1 MKSYFKNKLSRYL
14 HKDILIKKIGIFYT
28 IFFIVFF
35 IFSKS
40 NALTLDEAISLAK
53 ENLPS
58 YRASLTKIKATEALY
73 NASFSAYLPSLDFS
87 ASYRRQFTSLGEF
100 NTRNYDLSLSYTLF
114 DGGKRKANRNI
125 ARLNLD
131 IDKEESKKNLLDLQF
146 NVKVSFYTVL
156 AQKEIL
162 EQRKIQLKD
171 AEKDYEVAEG
181 RYKFGVAKLSDVLQ
195 ASVRLEQAKF
205 NLIQAEGDLK
215 KSLSELNSLIG
226 KDLQTTHELE
236 GMLYSDLLLPD
247 RKILFELATKRP
259 EIIQAENSIKI
270 AENNLL
276 SNRSTFYPSISL
288 KALYS
293 KTGGDFRNISFID
306 DEEKTASIIFTWNI
320 FELGKFFKQRSL
332 RFEKDISKD
341 SLEELKRTLILE
353 TNKVYE
359 DLITNLNKIKVAE
372 QQLKQAE
379 YNYSQAFGEYK
390 VGKADILALIQAES
404 QLSNAREQLIGSK
417 LNFMLTKSLLERVT
431 GIYLLESLNLSSN

>member
-1 MKSYFKNKLSRYL
+1 M
-14 HKDILIKKIGIFYT
+14 KKIAILFV
-28 IFFIVFF
+28 ISFIVFLTF
-35 IFSKS
+35 TIS

-73 NASFSAYLPSLDFS
+73 NASLSAYLPSLDFS

-114 DGGKRKANRNI
+114 DGGKRRANRNI

-181 RYKFGVAKLSDVLQ
+181 RYKFGVAKFSDVLQ

-247 RKILFELATKRP
+247 RKILFDLVTKRP
-259 EIIQAENSIKI
+259 EFIQAENSIKI

-276 SNRSTFYPSISL
+276 FNRSTFYPSISL
-288 KALYS
+288 NALYS

-306 DEEKTASIIFTWNI
+306 DEEKTASITFTWNI
-320 FELGKFFKQRSL
+320 FELGKFFKERSL
-332 RFEKDISKD
+332 RFEKDVSKD
-341 SLEELKRTLILE
+341 KLEELKRTLILE

-390 VGKADILALIQAES
+390 VGKADILSLIQAES

-417 LNFMLTKSLLERVT
+417 LNFMLTKSLLERAT
-431 GIYLLESLNLSSN
+431 GVYLLESLNLSSN

>member
-1 MKSYFKNKLSRYL
+1 MKKL
-14 HKDILIKKIGIFYT
+14 GIFYFISFI
-28 IFFIVFF
+28 IFFTFTM
-35 IFSKS
+35 S

-73 NASFSAYLPSLDFS
+73 NASLSPYLPSLDFS
-87 ASYRRQFTSLGEF
+87 ASYKRLFTSQGEF

-131 IDKEESKKNLLDLQF
+131 INREESKKNLLELQF

-171 AEKDYEVAEG
+171 AEKDFEVAEG

-205 NLIQAEGDLK
+205 NLIQAEGDFK

-226 KDLQTTHELE
+226 KDLQASHEVE
-236 GMLYSDLLLPD
+236 GILYSEIVLPD
-247 RKILFELATKRP
+247 RKILFDMVMKRP
-259 EIIQAENSIKI
+259 EILQAENSIKI

-276 SNRSTFYPSISL
+276 LNSSAFYPSISL
-288 KALYS
+288 NALYS
-293 KTGGDFRNISFID
+293 KTGGNFRTVSFIN
-306 DEEKTASIIFTWNI
+306 DEEKTASITLTWNI

-341 SLEELKRTLILE
+341 NLEELKRTLVLE

-359 DLITNLNKIKVAE
+359 DLLTNLNKIKVAE

-390 VGKADILALIQAES
+390 VGKADILSLIQAES

-417 LNFMLTKSLLERVT
+417 LNFMLTKSLLEKVI
-431 GIYLLESLNLSSN
+431 GIYLLESLGLAN